1 MDSPGPVASDCVE
14 GVEFC
19 NGNQS
24 GWDVT
29 LAQQI
34 RDIVDAQS
42 VSYTPSYVETDFSEF
57 LPDPTQSADEPL
69 SANYDANTVVS
80 SAWTS
85 LKADEPKLPWDGD
98 FWNNFLDPLISVF
111 DQMTRGLKRPMPYPE
126 ISVSAS
132 SDSSEVDRRVSA
144 KSYPVVKNFLKNIKD
159 ITEKSWQEEREALWE
174 TAIRR

>member
-1 MDSPGPVASDCVE
+1 MDSPEPVASDCGG

-57 LPDPTQSADEPL
+57 LPDPTQSADE
-69 SANYDANTVVS
+69 TIVG
-80 SAWTS
+80 
-85 LKADEPKLPWDGD
+85 KL
-98 FWNNFLDPLISVF
+98 
-111 DQMTRGLKRPMPYPE
+111 
-126 ISVSAS
+126 
-132 SDSSEVDRRVSA
+132 
-144 KSYPVVKNFLKNIKD
+144 
-159 ITEKSWQEEREALWE
+159 
-174 TAIRR
+174 